1 MCCQV
6 GVLQT
11 QINGFCMADFDTVL
25 PPLATLVAFEAAFRH
40 RNFTRAA
47 DELFQSQTT
56 VSRRVRELEADLGV
70 RLFDRHRYDATPTE
84 HAEELIT
91 SVRLALSELAA
102 TAERIR
108 RASSGDQTL
117 TVLSSLALT
126 SAMVVP
132 AVSAFQRE
140 HPDIDV
146 RVVSVCE
153 PIETTRERFDVA
165 VQYGPVVS
173 ERFAVRVIADEAVF
187 PVCSPDFA
195 AKLPDPLTL
204 EALGRLPLIDVSYD
218 EPTWMTWRLFF
229 ETFEALL
236 AYAGAKLTMN
246 SYAASLDVA
255 ERGDG
260 VAIGW
265 ERSVGTRIEAGTLVE
280 IPGLRPPQSNPINAY
295 LAPTPS
301 PHVSRFIELLEQQAA
316 AAPA

>member
-1 MCCQV
+1 MSVSWAQ
-6 GVLQT
+6 
-11 QINGFCMADFDTVL
+11 NSGFCMADFDTVL

-70 RLFDRHRYDATPTE
+70 RLFDRHRYDATPTR

-108 RASSGDQTL
+108 REASDDRTL

-132 AVSAFQRE
+132 AVGAFQRE
-140 HPDIDV
+140 HPDVDV
-146 RVVSVCE
+146 RVVSACE

-165 VQYGPVVS
+165 IQYGPAVS
-173 ERFAVRVIADEAVF
+173 ERFRVHVIADEAVF
-187 PVCSPDFA
+187 PVCSPEFA
-195 AKLPDPLTL
+195 AELPHPLTL
-204 EALGRLPLIDVSYD
+204 EALGRLPLIDVTYVD
-218 EPTWMTWRLFF
+218 PAWMTWAHFF
-229 ETFEALL
+229 ETFEALP
-236 AYAGAKLTMN
+236 AYTGAKLTMN
-246 SYAASLDVA
+246 SYAVGLDVA

-265 ERSVGTRIEAGTLVE
+265 ERSVRTRIEAGTLVE
-280 IPGLRPPQSNPINAY
+280 IPGLRPPLHTPINAY
-295 LAPTPS
+295 LAPTS
-301 PHVSRFIELLEQQAA
+301 TQHVPRFIELLEQHAS